1 MKKDYENV
9 LEKEVIREMAWGILA
24 EISKVRKDI
33 GENKLLKELEK
44 NFGDKIE
51 SLPNMTFEKVQEL
64 EVIIKFLRKVLK
76 ETKE

>member
-1 MKKDYENV
+1 
-9 LEKEVIREMAWGILA
+9 MAWGILA
-24 EISKVRKDI
+24 EISKVRNVI

>member
-24 EISKVRKDI
+24 EISKVRNVI

>member
-24 EISKVRKDI
+24 EISKVRNVI

-51 SLPNMTFEKVQEL
+51 SLTNMTFEKVQEL